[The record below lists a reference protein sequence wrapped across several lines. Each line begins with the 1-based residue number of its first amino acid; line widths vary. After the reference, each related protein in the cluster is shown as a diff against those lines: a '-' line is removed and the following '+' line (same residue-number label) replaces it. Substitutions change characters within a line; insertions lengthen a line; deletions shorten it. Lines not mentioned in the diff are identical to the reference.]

1 MGAGT
6 NRLANF
12 SGALSRYGDLVLAF
26 LLVCIIG
33 LLIIPLPSFIVDL
46 LISTNIC
53 ISTILIMLSLYLPR
67 ALAFSTFPS
76 MLLFTTLFRLALNV
90 TTTRCILLHGAQ
102 DQNAAGTIINTFGN
116 FVVGGNPVVGAVIF
130 LIITIVQ
137 FVVIAKGAERV
148 SEVAARFT
156 LDAMP
161 GKQMSIDAD
170 MRAGAIDLD
179 TARARRAELGQE
191 SQLYGAMDGAM
202 KFVKGDAIAGIIITS
217 INIVGGILIGML
229 MFDKDA
235 GWCVERFGILTIGDG
250 LVGQIPALLISITA
264 GIIVT
269 RVGSEKAK
277 PLGQEIVNQI
287 FAQPKAILLGAGFLV
302 LIGLI
307 PGFPKI
313 QLFGLA
319 LVTGLVG
326 ISLRRRAQAA
336 AEAEARG
343 EDPLSAAAPS
353 EGTKPK
359 PKKKDGDD
367 FSMVTPLTVDID
379 AEIREALTYD
389 ELNDQIMSIRRA
401 LYHDLGVPFPGIN
414 LSLNQSLKGGKYRLL
429 VNEVPVSEGTLRK
442 GWVFALEDPENL
454 SATGIPFEG
463 GKAFLAGHETCWVKE
478 EDKPRLDE
486 SGIRSLDVSGVLTY
500 HLSSV
505 LRRYAHEFL
514 SLQETRLLFDHMEK
528 EAGEL
533 VREVQRVL
541 PLQKITDVLQRLVQE
556 GICIRDLKRI
566 TQTLIEW
573 GQKEK
578 DAVLLVEYV
587 RTALSRYISYKF
599 SGGQN
604 IVAAYLLDPSLE
616 EKIRKS
622 VRQTSGGSYLAM
634 DPATVRSILAVVKRT
649 VGDLSK
655 IPQKPVVI
663 VSVDIRRFFR
673 KMIEKDYY
681 ELPVLSFQEL
691 SAEINIQPLGRLK
704 L

>member
-1 MGAGT
+1 MFG
-6 NRLANF
+6 RLTNF
-12 SGALSRYGDLVLAF
+12 SGVFSRYGDLVLAF
-26 LLVCIIG
+26 LVVCIIG
-33 LLIIPLPSFIVDL
+33 LLIIPLPTPMVDL
-46 LISTNIC
+46 LISINLM
-53 ISTILIMLSLYLPR
+53 ISTVMLMLSLYLPR

-76 MLLFTTLFRLALNV
+76 MLLFTTLYRLALNV
-90 TTTRCILLHGAQ
+90 TTTRLILLKA
-102 DQNAAGTIINTFGN
+102 DAGEIIYTFGN
-116 FVVGGNPVVGAVIF
+116 FVVGGNFIVGAVIF

-170 MRAGAIDLD
+170 MRAGAIDQD
-179 TARARRAELGQE
+179 TARARRTELAKE

-202 KFVKGDAIAGIIITS
+202 KFVKGDAIAGLIMTS
-217 INIVGGILIGML
+217 INIVGGICVGVFMNG
-229 MFDKDA
+229 KDV
-235 GWCVERFGILTIGDG
+235 GWAVTRYGILTIGDG
-250 LVGQIPALLISITA
+250 LVSQIPALLVSITS
-264 GIIVT
+264 GVIVT
-269 RVGSEKAK
+269 RVGDVDNK
-277 PLGQEIVNQI
+277 PLGQDIIGQF
-287 FAQPKAILLGAGFLV
+287 FAQPKAILLGALMLV
-302 LIGLI
+302 AIGLI

-313 QLFGLA
+313 QIFGLA
-319 LVTGLVG
+319 VFVAVVG
-326 ISLRRRAQAA
+326 YSLILKTKLAVRASKS
-336 AEAEARG
+336 
-343 EDPLSAAAPS
+343 EDPLAAAAPS
-353 EGTKPK
+353 EGSSPR
-359 PKKKDGDD
+359 PKKKEGDD

-379 AEIREALTYD
+379 ADIRGALTYD
-389 ELNDQIMSIRRA
+389 ALNEQIMSVRRA

-414 LSLNQSLKGGKYRLL
+414 LSLNPALHDGRYRIL
-429 VNEVPVSEGTLRK
+429 VNEVPVSEGVLRK
-442 GWVFALEDPENL
+442 GCIFALEEPENL
-454 SATGIPFEG
+454 SATGIAFET

-478 EDKPRLDE
+478 EEKSRLDE
-486 SGIRSLDVSGVLTY
+486 SGIRSLDLGGVLTY
-500 HLSSV
+500 HLSGV
-505 LRRYAHEFL
+505 LRRYSHEFL
-514 SLQETRLLFDHMEK
+514 SLQETRLLFDHAEK
-528 EAGEL
+528 EAPEL
-533 VREVQRVL
+533 VKEVQRVL

-556 GICIRDLKRI
+556 GISVRDLKRI

-578 DAVLLVEYV
+578 DSVLLVEYV
-587 RTALSRYISYKF
+587 RAALSRYISYKF

-634 DPATVRSILAVVKRT
+634 DPATVRSIIAVVKRT
-649 VGDLSK
+649 IGDLAK
-655 IPQKPVVI
+655 IPQKPVII
-663 VSVDIRRFFR
+663 VSVDIRRYFR

>member
-1 MGAGT
+1 MLSKLT
-6 NRLANF
+6 NF
-12 SGALSRYGDLVLAF
+12 SNVFSKFGDLVLAV
-26 LLVCIIG
+26 LVVCIIG
-33 LLIIPLPSFIVDL
+33 LLIIPLPTPVVDL
-46 LISTNIC
+46 LIAINIM
-53 ISTILIMLSLYLPR
+53 ISTVMLMLSLYLPR

-90 TTTRCILLHGAQ
+90 TTTRLILLKA
-102 DQNAAGTIINTFGN
+102 NAGEIIYTFGN
-116 FVVGGNPVVGAVIF
+116 FVVGGNFIVGAVIF

-170 MRAGAIDLD
+170 LRAGAIDQD
-179 TARARRAELGQE
+179 VAKMRRNELAKE

-202 KFVKGDAIAGIIITS
+202 KFVKGDAIAGLIMTA
-217 INIVGGILIGML
+217 INIIGGICIGVFMNG
-229 MFDKDA
+229 KDV
-235 GWCVERFGILTIGDG
+235 GWAVTKYGILTIGDG
-250 LVGQIPALLISITA
+250 LVSQIPALLVSITS
-264 GIIVT
+264 GVIVT
-269 RVGSEKAK
+269 RVGDENNK
-277 PLGQEIVNQI
+277 PLGQDIINQF
-287 FAQPKAILLGAGFLV
+287 FAQPKAILLGSLMLV
-302 LIGLI
+302 CIGLI

-313 QLFGLA
+313 QIFGLA
-319 LVTGLVG
+319 AFVAAVG
-326 ISLRRRAQAA
+326 YSLTLKAKIAA
-336 AEAEARG
+336 AKAAKG
-343 EDPLSAAAPS
+343 EDPLAAAAPS
-353 EGTKPK
+353 EGTAPR
-359 PKKKDGDD
+359 PKKKEGDD

-379 AEIREALTYD
+379 ADIRGALTYD
-389 ELNDQIMSIRRA
+389 ALNEQIMSVRRA

-414 LSLNQSLKGGKYRLL
+414 LSLNPSLKDGKYRLL
-429 VNEVPVSEGTLRK
+429 VNEVPVSEGVLRK
-442 GWVFALEDPENL
+442 GFVFALEDPENL
-454 SATGIPFEG
+454 SATGVAFET
-463 GKAFLAGHETCWVKE
+463 GKQFLSGYETCWVKA

-486 SGIRSLDVSGVLTY
+486 CGIRSLDIGGVLTF
-500 HLSSV
+500 HLSGV

-528 EAGEL
+528 DAGEL
-533 VREVQRVL
+533 VKEVQRVL

-556 GICIRDLKRI
+556 GISIRDLKRI

-578 DAVLLVEYV
+578 DSVLLVEYV
-587 RTALSRYISYKF
+587 RAALSRYISYKF

-634 DPATVRSILAVVKRT
+634 DPSTVRSIIAVVKRT
-649 VGDLSK
+649 IGDLNK
-655 IPQKPVVI
+655 IPQKPVII
-663 VSVDIRRFFR
+663 VSVDIRRYFR
-673 KMIEKDYY
+673 KMIEKEYY

-691 SAEINIQPLGRLK
+691 SAEINIQPLGRIK

>member
-1 MGAGT
+1 MTSKLT
-6 NRLANF
+6 NISNVF
-12 SGALSRYGDLVLAF
+12 SRFGDLVLAV
-26 LLVCIIG
+26 LVVCIIG
-33 LLIIPLPSFIVDL
+33 LLIIPLPTPMVDL
-46 LISTNIC
+46 LISINLM
-53 ISTILIMLSLYLPR
+53 ISTVMLMLSLYLPR

-76 MLLFTTLFRLALNV
+76 MLLFTTLYRLALNV
-90 TTTRCILLHGAQ
+90 TTTRLILLKA
-102 DQNAAGTIINTFGN
+102 DAGEIIYTFGN
-116 FVVGGNPVVGAVIF
+116 FVVGGNFIVGAVIF

-170 MRAGAIDLD
+170 MRAGAIDQD
-179 TARARRAELGQE
+179 TAKQRRSELAKE

-202 KFVKGDAIAGIIITS
+202 KFVKGDAIAGLIMTA
-217 INIVGGILIGML
+217 INIVGGICVGVFMNG
-229 MFDKDA
+229 KEV
-235 GWCVERFGILTIGDG
+235 GWAITKYGILTIGDG
-250 LVGQIPALLISITA
+250 LVSQIPALLVSITS
-264 GIIVT
+264 GVIVT
-269 RVGSEKAK
+269 RVGDVDNK
-277 PLGQEIVNQI
+277 PLGQDIIDQF
-287 FAQPKAILLGAGFLV
+287 FAQPKAITLGAVMLV
-302 LIGLI
+302 AIGLI

-313 QLFGLA
+313 QIFGLA
-319 LVTGLVG
+319 AFVALVG
-326 ISLRRRAQAA
+326 WSLHAKRRIAA
-336 AEAEARG
+336 ARAAQQ
-343 EDPLSAAAPS
+343 EDPLAAAAPS
-353 EGTKPK
+353 EGAPRPK
-359 PKKKDGDD
+359 RKEGDD
-367 FSMVTPLTVDID
+367 FSMVVPLTVDID
-379 AEIREALTYD
+379 ANIRTALSYET
-389 ELNDQIMSIRRA
+389 LNDQIMSIRRA

-414 LSLNQSLKGGKYRLL
+414 LSLNPALADGRYRLL
-429 VNEVPVSEGTLRK
+429 VNEVPVSEGVLK
-442 GWVFALEDPENL
+442 QGFVFALESPENL
-454 SATGIPFEG
+454 SATGVAYEG
-463 GKAFLAGHETCWVKE
+463 GKPFLNGYETCWVKE
-478 EDKPRLDE
+478 EDKAKLDE
-486 SGIRSLDVSGVLTY
+486 SGIRSLDLGGVLSF

-505 LRRYAHEFL
+505 LKRYANEFL
-514 SLQETRLLFDHMEK
+514 SLQETRILFDHMEK
-528 EAGEL
+528 DAPEL
-533 VREVQRVL
+533 VKEVQRVL

-556 GICIRDLKRI
+556 GISVRDLKRI

-578 DAVLLVEYV
+578 DSVLLVEYV
-587 RTALSRYISYKF
+587 RAALSRYISYKF

-649 VGDLSK
+649 IGDMNK
-655 IPQKPVVI
+655 IPQKPVII
-663 VSVDIRRFFR
+663 VSVDIRRYFR

>member
-1 MGAGT
+1 MLKGLT
-6 NRLANF
+6 NISSVF
-12 SGALSRYGDLVLAF
+12 SRFGDLVLAF
-26 LLVCIIG
+26 LVVCVIG
-33 LLIIPLPSFIVDL
+33 LLIIPLPTPVVDL
-46 LISTNIC
+46 LISINLM
-53 ISTILIMLSLYLPR
+53 ISTVMLMLSLYLPR

-76 MLLFTTLFRLALNV
+76 MLLFTTLYRLALNV
-90 TTTRCILLHGAQ
+90 TTTRLILLKA
-102 DQNAAGTIINTFGN
+102 DAGEIIYTFGN
-116 FVVGGNPVVGAVIF
+116 FVVGGNFIVGAVIF

-170 MRAGAIDLD
+170 MRAGAIDQE
-179 TARARRAELGQE
+179 TAKQRRNELAKE

-202 KFVKGDAIAGIIITS
+202 KFVKGDAIAGLIMTS
-217 INIVGGILIGML
+217 INIVGGICVGVFMNGKEIGWAIT
-229 MFDKDA
+229 KY
-235 GWCVERFGILTIGDG
+235 GILTIGDG
-250 LVGQIPALLISITA
+250 LVSQIPALLVSITS
-264 GIIVT
+264 GVIVT
-269 RVGSEKAK
+269 RVGDVDNK
-277 PLGQEIVNQI
+277 PLGQDIIDQF
-287 FAQPKAILLGAGFLV
+287 FAQPKSIMLGAVMLV
-302 LIGLI
+302 AIGLI

-313 QLFGLA
+313 QIFGLA
-319 LVTGLVG
+319 AFVALVG
-326 ISLRRRAQAA
+326 WSLYAKAKIAA
-336 AEAEARG
+336 ARAAKA
-343 EDPLSAAAPS
+343 EDPLAAAAPS
-353 EGTKPK
+353 EGSAPR

-379 AEIREALTYD
+379 ADIRGALSYEA
-389 ELNDQIMSIRRA
+389 LNDQIMSVRRA

-414 LSLNQSLKGGKYRLL
+414 LSLNPSMHDGRYRIF
-429 VNEVPVSEGTLRK
+429 VNEVPVSEGTLKK
-442 GWVFALEDPENL
+442 GFVFALEEPENL
-454 SATGIPFEG
+454 SAAGVSFEG
-463 GKAFLAGHETCWVKE
+463 GKQFLQGYETCWVKE
-478 EDKPRLDE
+478 GDKPKLDE
-486 SGIRSLDVSGVLTY
+486 AGVRSLDLGGVLSF
-500 HLSSV
+500 HLSGV

-514 SLQETRLLFDHMEK
+514 SLQETRILFDHMEK
-528 EAGEL
+528 EAPEL
-533 VREVQRVL
+533 VKEVQRVL

-556 GICIRDLKRI
+556 GICVRDLKRI

-587 RTALSRYISYKF
+587 RAALSRYISYKF

-604 IVAAYLLDPSLE
+604 IVAAYLLDPALE
-616 EKIRKS
+616 EKVRKS

-634 DPATVRSILAVVKRT
+634 DPATVRAILAVVKRT
-649 VGDLSK
+649 IGDLAK
-655 IPQKPVVI
+655 IPQKPVII
-663 VSVDIRRFFR
+663 VSVDIRRYFR

>member
-1 MGAGT
+1 MK
-6 NRLANF
+6 LINF
-12 SGALSRYGDLVLAF
+12 SNAFSRFGDLVLAF
-26 LLVCIIG
+26 LVVCIIG
-33 LLIIPLPSFIVDL
+33 LLIIPLPTPMVDL
-46 LISTNIC
+46 LISINLM
-53 ISTILIMLSLYLPR
+53 ISTVMLMLSLYLPR

-76 MLLFTTLFRLALNV
+76 MLLFTTLYRLALNV
-90 TTTRCILLHGAQ
+90 TTTRLILLKA
-102 DQNAAGTIINTFGN
+102 DAGEIIYTFGN
-116 FVVGGNPVVGAVIF
+116 FVVGGNFIVGAVIF

-170 MRAGAIDLD
+170 MRAGAIDQD
-179 TARARRAELGQE
+179 TAKQRRNELAKE

-202 KFVKGDAIAGIIITS
+202 KFVKGDAIAGLIMTS
-217 INIVGGILIGML
+217 INIVGGICVGVFMNG
-229 MFDKDA
+229 KEV
-235 GWCVERFGILTIGDG
+235 GWAVTKYGILTIGDG
-250 LVGQIPALLISITA
+250 LVSQIPALLVSITS
-264 GIIVT
+264 GVIVT
-269 RVGSEKAK
+269 RVGDVDNK
-277 PLGQEIVNQI
+277 PLGQDIIDQF
-287 FAQPKAILLGAGFLV
+287 FAQPKAILLGAVMLV
-302 LIGLI
+302 AIGLI

-313 QLFGLA
+313 QIFGLA
-319 LVTGLVG
+319 VFVALVG
-326 ISLRRRAQAA
+326 WSLKAKAKIAA
-336 AEAEARG
+336 ARAARA
-343 EDPLSAAAPS
+343 EDPLAAAAPS
-353 EGTKPK
+353 EGSAPR

-379 AEIREALTYD
+379 ADIRGALSYEALN
-389 ELNDQIMSIRRA
+389 EQIMSVRRA

-414 LSLNQSLKGGKYRLL
+414 LSLNPALHDGKYRIL
-429 VNEVPVSEGTLRK
+429 VNEVPVSEGALRK
-442 GWVFALEDPENL
+442 GFVFALEDPENL
-454 SATGIPFEG
+454 AATGIAYET
-463 GKAFLAGHETCWVKE
+463 GKAFLSGHETCWVKE
-478 EDKPRLDE
+478 EEKPRLDE
-486 SGIRSLDVSGVLTY
+486 SGIRSLDNGGVLTY
-500 HLSSV
+500 HLSGV
-505 LRRYAHEFL
+505 LRRYSHEFL
-514 SLQETRLLFDHMEK
+514 SLFDHMEK
-528 EAGEL
+528 EAPEL
-533 VREVQRVL
+533 VKEVQRVL

-556 GICIRDLKRI
+556 GISVRDLKRI

-578 DAVLLVEYV
+578 DSVLLVEYV
-587 RTALSRYISYKF
+587 RAALSRYISYKF

-649 VGDLSK
+649 IGDLAK
-655 IPQKPVVI
+655 IPQKPVII
-663 VSVDIRRFFR
+663 VSVDIRRYFR
-673 KMIEKDYY
+673 KMIDKDYY

>member
-1 MGAGT
+1 MAGGLT
-6 NRLANF
+6 NF
-12 SGALSRYGDLVLAF
+12 SNVFSRFGDLVLAF
-26 LLVCIIG
+26 LVVCIIG
-33 LLIIPLPSFIVDL
+33 LLIIPLPTPVVDL
-46 LISTNIC
+46 LIATNIM
-53 ISTILIMLSLYLPR
+53 ISTVMLMLSLYLPR

-90 TTTRCILLHGAQ
+90 TTTRLILLKA
-102 DQNAAGTIINTFGN
+102 DAGEIIYTFGN
-116 FVVGGNPVVGAVIF
+116 FVVGGNFIVGAVIF

-137 FVVIAKGAERV
+137 FVVIAKGSERV

-170 MRAGAIDLD
+170 MRAGAIDQE
-179 TARARRAELGQE
+179 TARARRNELAKE

-202 KFVKGDAIAGIIITS
+202 KFVKGDSIAGLIMTA
-217 INIVGGILIGML
+217 INIVGGICVGVFMNG
-229 MFDKDA
+229 KEV
-235 GWCVERFGILTIGDG
+235 GWAVTKYGILTIGDG
-250 LVGQIPALLISITA
+250 LVSQIPALLVSITA
-264 GIIVT
+264 GVIVT
-269 RVGSEKAK
+269 RVGDIDNK
-277 PLGQEIVNQI
+277 PLGQDIINQF
-287 FAQPKAILLGAGFLV
+287 FAQPKAILLGALMIAA
-302 LIGLI
+302 IGLI
-307 PGFPKI
+307 PGFPKL

-319 LVTGLVG
+319 AFVAAVG
-326 ISLRRRAQAA
+326 WSLIQKAKAA
-336 AEAEARG
+336 AERAAKG
-343 EDPLSAAAPS
+343 EDPLAAAAPS
-353 EGTKPK
+353 EGAQPR

-367 FSMVTPLTVDID
+367 FAMVTPLMVDID
-379 AEIREALTYD
+379 ADIRTALTYD
-389 ELNDQIMSIRRA
+389 ELNEQIMSIRRA

-414 LSLNQSLKGGKYRLL
+414 LSLNPAIKDGRYRLL
-429 VNEVPVSEGTLRK
+429 VNEVPVSEGVLRR
-442 GWVFALEDPENL
+442 GCVFALEEPDNL
-454 SATGIPFEG
+454 SATGIAFEG
-463 GKAFLAGHETCWVKE
+463 GKPFLSGHETCWVKE
-478 EDKPRLDE
+478 GDKPKLDE
-486 SGIRSLDVSGVLTY
+486 AGIRSLDISGVLTY
-500 HLSSV
+500 HLSGV

-514 SLQETRLLFDHMEK
+514 SLQETRILFDHMEK
-528 EAGEL
+528 EAAEL

-556 GICIRDLKRI
+556 GISIRDLKKI

-587 RTALSRYISYKF
+587 RASLSRYISYKF

-604 IVAAYLLDPSLE
+604 IVAAYLLDPALE

-634 DPATVRSILAVVKRT
+634 DPATVRAILAVVKRT
-649 VGDLSK
+649 IGDLSK

-663 VSVDIRRFFR
+663 VSVDIRRYFR

-681 ELPVLSFQEL
+681 ELPILSFQEL
-691 SAEINIQPLGRLK
+691 SSEINIQPLGRLK